1 MKYWRRPRNTTIAAI
16 VVFLVSF
23 GFWLNQPQPERTF
36 YQAPDISWVIV
47 TTTTTSMPVPET
59 TLAPET
65 TVPVET
71 VPPETVPVETLP
83 PDNEVETTVVETTI
97 P

>member
-23 GFWLNQPQPERTF
+23 GFWLNQPQPERVF
-36 YQAPDISWVIV
+36 YPSPDISWVIV
-47 TTTTTSMPVPET
+47 TTTTTEPVPET
-59 TLAPET
+59 TMPPET

-71 VPPETVPVETLP
+71 VPPETVPVDTLP
-83 PDNEVETTVVETTI
+83 PEDSAVTTIVETTV

>member
-1 MKYWRRPRNTTIAAI
+1 MKYLRRPRNTTIVAI

-23 GFWLNQPQPERTF
+23 GFWLNQPQPERNF

-47 TTTTTSMPVPET
+47 TTTVAPAPET
-59 TLAPET
+59 TLPSETTLPPET
-65 TVPVET
+65 VPPET
-71 VPPETVPVETLP
+71 APPETVPVESV
-83 PDNEVETTVVETTI
+83 VETTVVPTSA

>member
-16 VVFLVSF
+16 AVFLVSF
-23 GFWLNQPQPERTF
+23 GFWLNQPQPERNF

-47 TTTTTSMPVPET
+47 TTTVAPVPET

-65 TVPVET
+65 TVPPET
-71 VPPETVPVETLP
+71 VPPETVPPETVP
-83 PDNEVETTVVETTI
+83 IDGVVDTTVVPTSN

>member
-1 MKYWRRPRNTTIAAI
+1 MKFWRRPRNTTIAAI

-23 GFWLNQPQPERTF
+23 GFWLNQPQPERNF

-47 TTTTTSMPVPET
+47 TTTTAVPAPET
-59 TLAPET
+59 TMVPET
-65 TVPVET
+65 TVPVDT
-71 VPPETVPVETLP
+71 IPPESVPVDTLP
-83 PDNEVETTVVETTI
+83 PENGAVTTVVETTI